1 MIASVET
8 TKVEDMNHE
17 QINWCDGSRHSR
29 LPEWPSHK
37 TRPPPR
43 TLPIQCLCNF
53 KT

>member
-17 QINWCDGSRHSR
+17 QINWCDGNRHSR
-29 LPEWPSHK
+29 LPSGRRAK
-37 TRPPPR
+37 LPPLR